1 MLLFQRKYFEGSI
14 YVNNYL
20 DVIASV
26 FGSLI
31 AWAFY
36 DILRIRWSFVLSL
49 SISLIGCV
57 LVLIFQEG
65 YVSSAWVEPLLF
77 FGESSP
83 HEPGTAEDEAHYR
96 NYCIPMILFIAYV
109 GFQITFQNVYYA
121 SYSDN
126 CIFPFYKRVTANG
139 IVQIVARSV
148 TVGASV
154 AAELPRPWPAYILIS
169 LTGLALIT
177 AFFLPGYDYEEE
189 FDAR

>member
-1 MLLFQRKYFEGSI
+1 MKEMQVGSDAGSIKDLNGEIAKRRDTIPNGQYIANLIIMSIQWSAVSFSVYLLLFQRKYFEGSI

-20 DVIASV
+20 DVIASIL
-26 FGSLI
+26 GSLI

-36 DILRIRWSFVLSL
+36 DCLRIRWSFVLSL

-65 YVSSAWVEPLLF
+65 YLSSAWVEPLLF

-109 GFQITFQNVYYA
+109 GF
-121 SYSDN
+121 
-126 CIFPFYKRVTANG
+126 
-139 IVQIVARSV
+139 
-148 TVGASV
+148 
-154 AAELPRPWPAYILIS
+154 
-169 LTGLALIT
+169 
-177 AFFLPGYDYEEE
+177 
-189 FDAR
+189 